1 MDICT
6 SATCLE
12 DQKKNVKSQIMSKYL
27 VAFEAYLKDL
37 GNIIWAACILFAV
50 SRLMTSFSLVGL
62 WDGEWGSLLL
72 FG

>member
-37 GNIIWAACILFAV
+37 GNILIGWAV
-50 SRLMTSFSLVGL
+50 GWGMGQPSSLWIGA
-62 WDGEWGSLLL
+62 
-72 FG
+72 